1 MAYAN
6 SLSFVY
12 VGPTKI
18 IFGSGSSTA
27 ELESEMSALGCSR
40 AVVVTDPGIINAGL
54 SEKIIKNL
62 GDKCVGVFSDV
73 PQDTGIDVVN
83 HGAAF
88 AREKGADIVISIG
101 GGSVIDTAKCMC
113 ILLTEGG
120 DLANFEGIQ
129 LLTRPQTPHIVIPTT
144 AGTGSEVTWIAVVFD
159 KRKGQKILIVES
171 YNTPRVAILDP
182 QLTLTLP
189 PLLTASTGMDAMT
202 HAIEAMTSIGREPIS
217 TGMALHAIRLVS
229 TYLPQ
234 CTQDGN
240 NINARGQMQLAATM
254 AGWAFCNSMVGLV
267 HAMAHSIGAVS
278 HIPHGVSC
286 GIMLPYCMDYNIDDG
301 EPEAIKI
308 YATVAQAL
316 GVSTRNDEP
325 KRAAKA
331 AVKEIFDLLKR
342 IGHPLKLSEF
352 GVKEADILK
361 AADLSMADGAIVNN
375 IRYVLGK
382 DEVLGIYRR
391 AL

>member
-54 SEKIIKNL
+54 SEKIIKTL

-83 HGAAF
+83 RGAAF

-189 PLLTASTGMDAMT
+189 PLLTVSTGMDAMT

-229 TYLPQ
+229 TYP
-234 CTQDGN
+234 
-240 NINARGQMQLAATM
+240 
-254 AGWAFCNSMVGLV
+254 
-267 HAMAHSIGAVS
+267 VS
-278 HIPHGVSC
+278 
-286 GIMLPYCMDYNIDDG
+286 
-301 EPEAIKI
+301 
-308 YATVAQAL
+308 
-316 GVSTRNDEP
+316 
-325 KRAAKA
+325 
-331 AVKEIFDLLKR
+331 
-342 IGHPLKLSEF
+342 
-352 GVKEADILK
+352 
-361 AADLSMADGAIVNN
+361 
-375 IRYVLGK
+375 
-382 DEVLGIYRR
+382 
-391 AL
+391 